1 MGDMLA
7 DNKAVNTPTA
17 PTDTPTVQENKMFNG
32 VSEHLIARINYLTYN
47 PETKESTIDENNVV
61 KAFIIDITSSIESQW
76 QTPFDNSN
84 PDHKLPTL
92 MANIDSI
99 AKELVGVVDMLDPI
113 TGKLKEGLSDLVGHT
128 NLNKVNSEL
137 IYLSTQNRQFNVT
150 LQFQAWKDAV
160 SEVERQIMLLEQRVS
175 PAYLAPDAVLVN
187 LSNNGFK
194 GLFPSL
200 VPPFVSL
207 TAYGKRYYPLVI
219 MSVSP
224 QIKTPIDKDGN
235 RLAVTVDVT
244 LQTRTAQDAT
254 DIQKIYGLS

>member
-1 MGDMLA
+1 
-7 DNKAVNTPTA
+7 
-17 PTDTPTVQENKMFNG
+17 MFNG

-92 MANIDSI
+92 MANIQSGQALSAIASGFTGNETFDSI